1 MTNTAGANSCVVVGA
16 GVSGLLAARELSAT
30 GGRVVVLDE
39 GRDIGGRMATQRMGN
54 GTFDHGAQF
63 FTVRSERFERPIAG
77 WQEAGVVEEWT
88 RGYAGAEGRHNN
100 DGYPRYPGSEDM
112 NSVSKHLACGLYVRT
127 GERALQVNGRD
138 GVWETRTAS
147 GRREIGVAL
156 LLTAPVPQSLTL
168 LRSACVELPDEVGYK
183 LESYKLENIS
193 YFPCLT
199 LMALLDAG

>member
-1 MTNTAGANSCVVVGA
+1 VVGA

-39 GRDIGGRMATQRMGN
+39 GRDIGGLMATQRMGN

-63 FTVRSERFERPIAG
+63 FTVRSERFERPVAG

-100 DGYPRYPGSEDM
+100 EGYPRYPGSVGM
-112 NSVSKHLACGLYVRT
+112 NSVSKHLARCLDVRT
-127 GERALQVNGRD
+127 GERALQVTGQD
-138 GVWETRTAS
+138 GAWETRTAS
-147 GRREIGVAL
+147 GRREIGAAL
-156 LLTAPVPQSLTL
+156 LPTAPVPQSLTL

>member
-1 MTNTAGANSCVVVGA
+1 M
-16 GVSGLLAARELSAT
+16 
-30 GGRVVVLDE
+30 
-39 GRDIGGRMATQRMGN
+39 
-54 GTFDHGAQF
+54 
-63 FTVRSERFERPIAG
+63 
-77 WQEAGVVEEWT
+77 
-88 RGYAGAEGRHNN
+88 
-100 DGYPRYPGSEDM
+100 
-112 NSVSKHLACGLYVRT
+112 
-127 GERALQVNGRD
+127 NGRD

-193 YFPCLT
+193 YFSCLT